1 MNTKVK
7 IIGLIVLMLVC
18 LYFFICSLSIFKTS
32 FQLLCSNLTTS
43 FLVYANLSNP
53 ILGVMLGV
61 VVTAF
66 IQENVNKTTSC
77 SNQTLRTNRS
87 GVVNRSLNEKEI
99 LCLGYVQETGLQP
112 CFVRNSTYTLS
123 RWFSMA

>member
-66 IQENVNKTTSC
+66 IQENVNKTTCC

-99 LCLGYVQETGLQP
+99 LCLGYVDTVLV
-112 CFVRNSTYTLS
+112 CNVVVK
-123 RWFSMA
+123 

>member
-1 MNTKVK
+1 MNMNTKIKVF
-7 IIGLIVLMLVC
+7 GLIVHIVGC
-18 LYFFICSLSIFKTS
+18 LYFFLCSLTIFKTS

-87 GVVNRSLNEKEI
+87 RVVNQSLNEKEI
-99 LCLGYVQETGLQP
+99 LCLGYVDTVLV
-112 CFVRNSTYTLS
+112 CNVVVK
-123 RWFSMA
+123 